1 MCTRFEPRE
10 GLEILRGCW
19 STALDP
25 MAYSATDPRNARVVI
40 DACTPFG
47 RRDTF
52 PQVVR
57 PSAEL
62 DQRILAKFKDVLPKG
77 FR

>member
-1 MCTRFEPRE
+1 M
-10 GLEILRGCW
+10 
-19 STALDP
+19 S
-25 MAYSATDPRNARVVI
+25 YSPTDPRNARVVI
-40 DACTPFG
+40 DACKPWG

-57 PSAEL
+57 SSPEL

-77 FR
+77 H